1 MSNAVFPILPGLE
14 WNSVK
19 APFFKTNV
27 IESVSGRELR
37 SSYQLAPK
45 FNITLSYEF
54 LRERKGRNELQQLE
68 SFFIARRGAYESFL
82 LAVPDDHTFEVQ
94 IVGDGFTTTFNVIK
108 PGLGIPLMNTKPQN
122 EAATLKMW
130 RSNSGLLMWSTSTS
144 KKMWSQSAVSINESG
159 VITLSEPLGAGAILT
174 ISGEF
179 YYKCRFA
186 DDNQDYTN
194 FAHKLWKTSKI
205 DFIGTLGNKI

>member
-27 IESVSGRELR
+27 MESVSGRELR
-37 SSYQLAPK
+37 SSYQLTPK
-45 FNITLSYEF
+45 FNITLGYEF
-54 LRERKGRNELQQLE
+54 LRERKGRTELQQIE

-82 LAVPDDHTFEVQ
+82 LAVPGDDAFEMDL
-94 IVGDGFTTTFNVIK
+94 VGDGVTTIYTAIK
-108 PGLGIPLMNTKPQN
+108 PGLGIPLIYTKPHN
-122 EAATLKMW
+122 GPAIFKMW
-130 RSNSGLLMWSTSTS
+130 QPNSGLLMWSSNTS
-144 KKMWSQSAVSINESG
+144 KKMWSQGTVSLNESG
-159 VITLSEPLGAGAILT
+159 VITLSEPLGNGEILS

-186 DDNQDYTN
+186 DDSQDYTN
-194 FAHKLWKTSKI
+194 FAYKLWKSSKI
-205 DFIGTLGNKI
+205 EFIGTLGNKI